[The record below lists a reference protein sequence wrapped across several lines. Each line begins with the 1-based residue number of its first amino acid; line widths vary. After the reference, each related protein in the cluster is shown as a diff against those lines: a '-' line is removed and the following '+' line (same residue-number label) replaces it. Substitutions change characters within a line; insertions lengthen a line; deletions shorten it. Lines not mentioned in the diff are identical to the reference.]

1 MQHCGV
7 PPGIAFDPPR
17 GSVRPLDRQDRRH
30 AELRRQEDALIDLR
44 LVELPG
50 ELRGGV
56 GTVVHLISADGPESG
71 PSVELG
77 AARVAD
83 VVARVLVPQT
93 CRREHVGDDRRL
105 ELCLVDLLEAAEPA
119 VQRGLLS
126 FRIEGRNIRLPS
138 VQMFSFPSV
147 SAYRASCSVS
157 ALGHTSSRFRH
168 GAGLVPRLR
177 ARRRRRRRVQGY
189 AQVLLGLGAQL
200 LAEETWVLVLDR
212 LHAGLAE
219 ELLASLVFI
228 QSGIVVLERHPP
240 SGPLRPRRD
249 FVSRL
254 SPATRYVSGSP
265 PKLKRRAGIGR
276 GLPLESGL
284 APVGFGVRAARYRH
298 PVLKQGN
305 AASSWS
311 ASASKTATKVPGVHL
326 TLRAPPG
333 SEAMADARVPALRI
347 GLALLQRILGG
358 LRLQVS
364 PARGPLLQ
372 RSSSVCASRRRSVGR
387 AAPDQAKAS
396 SRACQGVPAGQS
408 AGDGRI
414 QELGREQRHAEVLL
428 QRAHSVPDR
437 LGEQRALGCSAAR
450 VMSFKPPR
458 SWFALICTP
467 RSLKCSWGWRTSP
480 TGVPLIFGG
489 EGRFSFFFAAGWA
502 PVCSQSRG
510 AEEFAGHVGLGLQP
524 PQAAAHPLRVVGVR
538 HAADA
543 GPGRAF
549 RGVCLSRV
557 PITYAVPG
565 SSAVSG

>member
-7 PPGIAFDPPR
+7 PPGIAFDPSR

-138 VQMFSFPSV
+138 IQMFSFPSV

-228 QSGIVVLERHPP
+228 QSGIVVLEHASRVRRP
-240 SGPLRPRRD
+240 SSGGAPGSGAYTARRGASTS
-249 FVSRL
+249 FRS
-254 SPATRYVSGSP
+254 
-265 PKLKRRAGIGR
+265 R

-347 GLALLQRILGG
+347 GLALLQRILRG

-364 PARGPLLQ
+364 PGAHGL
-372 RSSSVCASRRRSVGR
+372 A
-387 AAPDQAKAS
+387 AKAS

-437 LGEQRALGCSAAR
+437 LGEQRALGCSVLLR
-450 VMSFKPPR
+450 LYPP
-458 SWFALICTP
+458 W
-467 RSLKCSWGWRTSP
+467 
-480 TGVPLIFGG
+480 
-489 EGRFSFFFAAGWA
+489 
-502 PVCSQSRG
+502 
-510 AEEFAGHVGLGLQP
+510 LQ
-524 PQAAAHPLRVVGVR
+524 
-538 HAADA
+538 
-543 GPGRAF
+543 
-549 RGVCLSRV
+549 
-557 PITYAVPG
+557 IT
-565 SSAVSG
+565 

>member
-17 GSVRPLDRQDRRH
+17 GS
-30 AELRRQEDALIDLR
+30 EDALIDLR

-177 ARRRRRRRVQGY
+177 ARRRRGRRVQGY

-265 PKLKRRAGIGR
+265 PKLRRRAGIGCLHR
-276 GLPLESGL
+276 SSWCQYIFPEPGLPLESGL

-347 GLALLQRILGG
+347 GLALLQRILG
-358 LRLQVS
+358 
-364 PARGPLLQ
+364 AC
-372 RSSSVCASRRRSVGR
+372 VCKSR
-387 AAPDQAKAS
+387 QAKAS

-437 LGEQRALGCSAAR
+437 LGEQRALGCSVLFR
-450 VMSFKPPR
+450 LYPP
-458 SWFALICTP
+458 W
-467 RSLKCSWGWRTSP
+467 
-480 TGVPLIFGG
+480 
-489 EGRFSFFFAAGWA
+489 
-502 PVCSQSRG
+502 
-510 AEEFAGHVGLGLQP
+510 LQ
-524 PQAAAHPLRVVGVR
+524 
-538 HAADA
+538 
-543 GPGRAF
+543 
-549 RGVCLSRV
+549 
-557 PITYAVPG
+557 IT
-565 SSAVSG
+565 